1 MLYRKKTINNVAT
14 LENLSRAPKV
24 QGVPLGTWASFENGV
39 APGNCW
45 LEAGTTFDPEEYPA
59 AYMYLNDTTVPERFD
74 HSKLS
79 EWESITIS
87 TNSESPTV
95 MQYDGFLYVFT
106 NPDPTLTIYVNETA
120 LNVNMRSTYTN
131 GNATIPVK
139 KGDNVYYNF
148 NNSSINNTKVAYYK
162 QHLFFKATSELD
174 SEQAT
179 SVFNSMKHLNDYSTE
194 ETLTGGT
201 WIDGKPIYRIVVE
214 DTSGT
219 SGSQSAISSSAYD
232 ILSTKN
238 IEKVISACWS
248 RPASNDYNSL
258 YVPVEI
264 EIASS
269 SIRKR
274 GMSSARGYE
283 GSYLILEYTK
293 TTDTAPSA

>member
-14 LENLSRAPKV
+14 LENLSGAPKV

-87 TNSESPTV
+87 TNSASPTV
-95 MQYDGFLYVFT
+95 MQYDGILSISQGYGSSM
-106 NPDPTLTIYVNETA
+106 
-120 LNVNMRSTYTN
+120 NVNVYIN
-131 GNATIPVK
+131 GVRISSAGGNNLTLAQSLSFK
-139 KGDNVYYNF
+139 KNDEIYL
-148 NNSSINNTKVAYYK
+148 SITGGGVTQYVSYYK

-201 WIDGKPIYRIVVE
+201 WIDGKPIYR
-214 DTSGT
+214 
-219 SGSQSAISSSAYD
+219 
-232 ILSTKN
+232 
-238 IEKVISACWS
+238 KVISDGLVWVNDEW
-248 RPASNDYNSL
+248 RSN
-258 YVPVEI
+258 
-264 EIASS
+264 
-269 SIRKR
+269 
-274 GMSSARGYE
+274 SSATFAALNLDTVISTHFYTATRKVASVQLDQSAGGVFSLRGE
-283 GSYLILEYTK
+283 GTTVSDGSCIIEYTK
-293 TTDTAPSA
+293 TTDTAPGA